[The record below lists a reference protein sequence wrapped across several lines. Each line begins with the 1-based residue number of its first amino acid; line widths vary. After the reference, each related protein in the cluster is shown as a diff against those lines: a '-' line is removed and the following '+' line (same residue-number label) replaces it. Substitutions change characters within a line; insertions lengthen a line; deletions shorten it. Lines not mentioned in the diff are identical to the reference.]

1 MLQQLKT
8 TDIIDINTTAEIHYK
23 LGGVAGNF
31 ISAQVVNRNW
41 EIVVCVCHLS
51 QFKEKKAELEQKLEW
66 CQNGRNVFFII

>member
-31 ISAQVVNRNW
+31 ISAQVVNRN
-41 EIVVCVCHLS
+41 
-51 QFKEKKAELEQKLEW
+51 
-66 CQNGRNVFFII
+66 